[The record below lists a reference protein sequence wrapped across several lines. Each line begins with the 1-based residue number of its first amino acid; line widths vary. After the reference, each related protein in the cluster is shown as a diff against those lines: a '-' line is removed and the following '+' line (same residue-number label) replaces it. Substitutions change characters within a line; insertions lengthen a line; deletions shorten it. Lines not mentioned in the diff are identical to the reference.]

1 MGAGN
6 CSGTFP
12 AGCCERGLEQF
23 NAQRQMEKET
33 MAAVSEVNRSS
44 QAPAQGDDK
53 VELNQGLEN
62 TVSS

>member
-6 CSGTFP
+6 CSGTLP
-12 AGCCERGLEQF
+12 AGCCERGLEQL

-33 MAAVSEVNRSS
+33 TAAVIDAHRSS

-62 TVSS
+62 TVTS